1 MITGPY
7 AKELARDGIKVSE
20 AIPGYVATDPNDG
33 TGHRTPDQAAE
44 IVATS
49 PPSPLLHPR
58 EVCWAPSLAPRTGS
72 TSTGGGEDLPH
83 RRPRG
88 TAAERTILV
97 PDATPEYVATL
108 GREQKKPCGP
118 ARRRGR
124 LPVSGCTG

>member
-88 TAAERTILV
+88 PRRNERYWSPTPLRNTWRRWGVSRRNPAVRLGAAADCR
-97 PDATPEYVATL
+97 
-108 GREQKKPCGP
+108 
-118 ARRRGR
+118 
-124 LPVSGCTG
+124 